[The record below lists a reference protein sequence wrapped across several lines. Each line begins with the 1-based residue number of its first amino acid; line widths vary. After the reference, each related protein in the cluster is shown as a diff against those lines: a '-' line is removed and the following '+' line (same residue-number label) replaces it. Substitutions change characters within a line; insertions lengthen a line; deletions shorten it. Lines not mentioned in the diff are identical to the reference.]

1 MAGILTNSL
10 GGHDTVM
17 GVFHQ
22 AKTQRVSQPW
32 RTKFSDYG
40 TESCVRLV
48 DVDGDGLDDVVVG
61 LAFGKDVTAMI
72 VEETMDK
79 YCQEEGLQTPCAG
92 MVVALRGYDGKL
104 LWKVSTYAEI
114 FEVNCNLIDA
124 NGDGLKECVASGRL
138 GTIYAIDIRTGKA
151 VWEGDPDVLNRGWNI
166 YSATRLPDFDG
177 DGVNDIVIAHG
188 GDPTVAAEIHNRRSG
203 WLLVLSGATGKKIG
217 QPLVMP
223 EERETYCAPTLH
235 SRRDGSQYVLF
246 GSGGETVGGR
256 FMAISVPDLYHHV
269 TKRPSYDMLAQAPGE
284 YGNWG
289 FKRPGPDGVFTL
301 FLSEPKGVMVP
312 PVLVDMNKDGVKDVL
327 MTAFTGAMVLY
338 DGETMEV
345 IWKIKLEER
354 ESYSTP
360 APGFFNDDD
369 VLDFMVHWSWGAWP
383 FYNTTDIV
391 VLDGRDGTILWNVTS
406 NKYDVS
412 SDLVARTAAH
422 HRDVFLFRLQGRHG
436 VDPHNTGAIHGATGI
451 QRIVRRSAGTD
462 GQIELTE
469 SLMTDPGT
477 DLTGSL
483 LTEHHVRHTRAS
495 SDNSYVECESDQTV
509 YLTEMFAV
517 DRTSLDR
524 PLKLWQ
530 KGSEKFYYKLT
541 ARDKQR
547 VEEVMAHYGV
557 NYTMTENEVPWSRGK
572 RQERSVQKRDD
583 LLPYCILK
591 QPDERT
597 TGAIGDVDGDGR
609 LDVIVNV
616 VSVGVI
622 RDSHAY
628 FVKMKFETDL
638 YKFSL
643 DDLLSQHQATPINV
657 TVHDRLKFQSSKG
670 AEPMT
675 SLRFRPANE
684 QIWGGYMGT
693 LGDSVFDPASVEGRG
708 RK

>member
-1 MAGILTNSL
+1 MT
-10 GGHDTVM
+10 
-17 GVFHQ
+17 
-22 AKTQRVSQPW
+22 
-32 RTKFSDYG
+32 
-40 TESCVRLV
+40 
-48 DVDGDGLDDVVVG
+48 
-61 LAFGKDVTAMI
+61 
-72 VEETMDK
+72 
-79 YCQEEGLQTPCAG
+79 
-92 MVVALRGYDGKL
+92 
-104 LWKVSTYAEI
+104 
-114 FEVNCNLIDA
+114 
-124 NGDGLKECVASGRL
+124 
-138 GTIYAIDIRTGKA
+138 
-151 VWEGDPDVLNRGWNI
+151 
-166 YSATRLPDFDG
+166 
-177 DGVNDIVIAHG
+177 
-188 GDPTVAAEIHNRRSG
+188 
-203 WLLVLSGATGKKIG
+203 
-217 QPLVMP
+217 
-223 EERETYCAPTLH
+223 
-235 SRRDGSQYVLF
+235 
-246 GSGGETVGGR
+246 GR

-383 FYNTTDIV
+383 FYNTTD
-391 VLDGRDGTILWNVTS
+391 
-406 NKYDVS
+406 
-412 SDLVARTAAH
+412 
-422 HRDVFLFRLQGRHG
+422 
-436 VDPHNTGAIHGATGI
+436 
-451 QRIVRRSAGTD
+451 VRRSAGTD